1 MATLMDDDHPP
12 TIEWGKPL
20 DPVTANLVRA
30 AMVLRDG
37 PPLSAELNA
46 LGSRDFSDMQILS
59 IAAHLIRR
67 GGDFAA
73 TAVGALLFERMLA
86 GDDPNTDFW
95 LRVVHAM
102 AKIGQV
108 EPEPGDLLH

>member
-1 MATLMDDDHPP
+1 MATLMDDDRLL
-12 TIEWGKPL
+12 IEWSKRR

-30 AMVLRDG
+30 AVVLRNG
-37 PPLSAELNA
+37 PPESAEINA
-46 LGSRDFSDMQILS
+46 LGSRDFSDMQILA

-67 GGDFAA
+67 AGDSGA
-73 TAVGALLFERMLA
+73 TIAGARLFERILA
-86 GDDPNTDFW
+86 GDDPNTVFW